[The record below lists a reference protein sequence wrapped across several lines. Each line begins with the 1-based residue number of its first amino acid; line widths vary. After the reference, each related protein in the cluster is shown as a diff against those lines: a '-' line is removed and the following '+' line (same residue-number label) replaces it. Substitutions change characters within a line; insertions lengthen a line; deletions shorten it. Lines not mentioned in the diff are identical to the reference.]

1 MPPFTSGAVEGSS
14 EVGEEEKPLST
25 TGGGE
30 CEHKSELYRVMGST
44 RVQGKLMVLFINL
57 RPESPQLPPSEGCSV
72 GPDSLLSRDCLASP
86 G

>member
-30 CEHKSELYRVMGST
+30 CEHKSELYRV
-44 RVQGKLMVLFINL
+44 NL
-57 RPESPQLPPSEGCSV
+57 SGNGVYQSAGEADGLV
-72 GPDSLLSRDCLASP
+72 H
-86 G
+86 